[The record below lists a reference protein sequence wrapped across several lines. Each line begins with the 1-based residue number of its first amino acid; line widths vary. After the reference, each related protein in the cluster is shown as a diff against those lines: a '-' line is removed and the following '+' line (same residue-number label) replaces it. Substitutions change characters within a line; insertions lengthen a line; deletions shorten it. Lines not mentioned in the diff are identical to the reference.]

1 MVVLH
6 GGLADREIHLEEIA
20 CCRRVVSELTFAP
33 LVRLMTPASRQ
44 GDRAENVTVNF
55 TTA

>member
-1 MVVLH
+1 MVVLP

-20 CCRRVVSELTFAP
+20 CCRRVVSVLTFAP
-33 LVRLMTPASRQ
+33 PAQLMTPALRQ
-44 GDRAENVTVNF
+44 DDRAENVTVNF

>member
-1 MVVLH
+1 MVALH
-6 GGLADREIHLEEIA
+6 GGLADLEIHLEEIA

-33 LVRLMTPASRQ
+33 HVRLMTPALLQ
-44 GDRAENVTVNF
+44 DDHAESAIVNF